1 VTQRAASEPSSTT
14 SPRRTFSSLR
24 ALPSNEL
31 VWAGALLIVGTLIAR
46 FRLPGVIRNT
56 LWAEDGPVF
65 LSDRLHRGPW
75 ASLFTIYDGYLHLIP
90 RLLTDVAVAV
100 APLEGFAL
108 AAADLSFVCAGFVA
122 ALVFLLSREFVPN
135 TTLRLLLASTT
146 FLLPALPVEVLGN
159 LANLHWYFLWLA
171 PWLFLYRPKSW
182 RAATVLGVIGLLMA
196 LTEIQ
201 MVLFAPLALV
211 NLKERKANL
220 VAALTAGGLLAQIVC
235 TLLAPR
241 QRFDVGRPS
250 PIDVLHGYVQLPV
263 LSTFEGHIA
272 RVGAFVADAGG
283 VSWLVLVGVGLT
295 VLAVALLPVVF
306 GRGRVRV
313 LSAAL
318 IVGSVATWSAAVWL
332 NPNPAFLY
340 AHYEPGHVRLLAST
354 RYLVVPSMLITASL
368 VLSASFLLRRGRRG
382 VFASGAIVGVLLLA
396 MIGSYRLD
404 GFNRTGGPQWS
415 DEVSTRSEVCAEGA
429 RDFTV
434 PIFPA
439 TWSVD
444 VPCSLP

>member
-1 VTQRAASEPSSTT
+1 M
-14 SPRRTFSSLR
+14 
-24 ALPSNEL
+24 
-31 VWAGALLIVGTLIAR
+31 AGALLIVGTLIAR

-65 LSDRLHRGPW
+65 LADRLHRGPL
-75 ASLFTIYDGYLHLIP
+75 ASLFTIYDGYLHLVP
-90 RLLTDVAVAV
+90 RLLTDLAVAV
-100 APLEGFAL
+100 APLESFAL
-108 AAADLSFVCAGFVA
+108 VAADLSFVCAGFVA

-135 TTLRLLLASTT
+135 TTLRLILASTT

-159 LANLHWYFLWLA
+159 LANIHWYFLWLA

-182 RAATVLGVIGLLMA
+182 RAATVVGVIGLLMA

-201 MVLFAPLALV
+201 MVFFAPLALV
-211 NLKERKANL
+211 NLKDRKANL
-220 VAALTAGGLLAQIVC
+220 VAALTVGGLLAQIAC

-263 LSTFEGHIA
+263 LSTFEGHVA

-283 VSWLVLVGVGLT
+283 ASLLVLAGAALA

-318 IVGSVATWSAAVWL
+318 IVGSVVTWSAAVWL

-368 VLSASFLLRRGRRG
+368 IVSASFLLTRGRRG
-382 VFASGAIVGVLLLA
+382 VFAAGAIVGVLLLA

-415 DEVSTRSEVCAEGA
+415 DEVATRSAECADDVREL
-429 RDFTV
+429 TV
-434 PIFPA
+434 PISPPG
-439 TWSVD
+439 WSVE
-444 VPCSLP
+444 VPCSELGR